1 MGIFHTIDINIRGQI
16 KPMEDGNIAE
26 KEIELICA
34 KYGLELDNQSGCC
47 RTYREDEEWNK

>member
-47 RTYREDEEWNK
+47 RTYREDEE